1 MRDLTKRLLVGI
13 LVVGAGATAVS
24 GEPVPRKLG
33 PLGDKPAG
41 PQSLPGDNLP
51 PFNML
56 DAKGKLIP
64 MPNLGKGL
72 HGPAGGKLES
82 TAPGPNL
89 ALATKMAHAA
99 VMACKAKGWLVAST
113 VIDTDG
119 EARAMLTADGADG
132 SHVFVAM
139 RKAETALTFGT
150 SSLQALE
157 NITASKAP
165 LSKVTPDMFVMGG
178 AVTISKGGKIIG
190 AIGVSGA
197 GGGPPPGS
205 ADESCAKAGL
215 AAAGPGYK

>member
-1 MRDLTKRLLVGI
+1 MRDLTKRLLLGV
-13 LVVGAGATAVS
+13 LVLGAGATTAS
-24 GEPVPRKLG
+24 SEPVPRKLG
-33 PLGDKPAG
+33 PFGDKPASS
-41 PQSLPGDNLP
+41 QSLPGDNLP

-64 MPNLGKGL
+64 MPNLGKPL
-72 HGPAGGKLES
+72 HESGGGKLES

-99 VMACKAKGWLVAST
+99 VMACKAKGWLVGAA
-113 VIDTDG
+113 VIDSDG
-119 EARAMLTADGADG
+119 EARAMLTVDGADG

-139 RKAETALTFGT
+139 RKAETALAFGT
-150 SSLQALE
+150 SSLQANE
-157 NITASKAP
+157 NVTSGKAL

-178 AVTISKGGKIIG
+178 AVTISKGGKLIG

-197 GGGPPPGS
+197 AGAPPPGS